1 VILPLSSVL
10 LLFLN
15 LLLKANVEATTQHK
29 VELSVQKLFVV
40 SRSQQNLPLLV
51 EDAARPQNLLNEQ
64 ETEIAELEAQIRTLE
79 LSSEAKETTVQA
91 NIAELQKKKA
101 AAQKYVVVSQDTR
114 LDNRV
119 IDLRTPANQAIFRVQ
134 SGVCTLFR
142 ELLLKDGF
150 VEIHT
155 PKIICAA
162 SEGGASVFKL
172 QYFNTH
178 AFLAQSP
185 QFYKQM
191 AVCSDFE
198 RVFEIAPVFRAEN
211 SNTHRHMT
219 EFMGLDLEMAFQ
231 YHYHEVLDV
240 MDRLF
245 VGIFE
250 GLTSRFNRELQIISQ
265 QYPFEPLEFLK
276 PTLRIDFTEGI
287 SLLRGA
293 GQEIGDTDDLSTRHE
308 KELGRLVKEKYH
320 TDFFILDKYPKTV
333 RPFYTMPNQTDPRY
347 TNSYDLI
354 LRGEE
359 ISSGAQRIHDSQML
373 EKNAKDF
380 GVDPKSIQD
389 YIDAF
394 KYGAPPHAGCG
405 VGLERIVMLFLG
417 LSNIRKTS
425 MFPRDPSRLTP

>member
-1 VILPLSSVL
+1 V
-10 LLFLN
+10 
-15 LLLKANVEATTQHK
+15 LKANVEATTQHK